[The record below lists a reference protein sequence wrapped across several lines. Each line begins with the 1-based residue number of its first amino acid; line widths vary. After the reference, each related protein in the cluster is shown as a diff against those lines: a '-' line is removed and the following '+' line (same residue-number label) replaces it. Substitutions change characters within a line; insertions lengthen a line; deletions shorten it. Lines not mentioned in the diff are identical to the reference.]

1 MRKPKSDM
9 AQGRDREKRL
19 QEEVSMSSQVTPPP
33 VATQPVPPAAPGLPP
48 APIPAGPPA
57 VALAE
62 AGTDGAYLPA
72 SVAVSLQTL
81 PSSPP
86 PEVLDAMERAAQT
99 HAQLSAQGREL
110 RFLRDA
116 QGGHTRIE
124 VRDRGGRVLKTLSP
138 AQALAVAAGA
148 PLE

>member
-9 AQGRDREKRL
+9 AHGRDRVKRL
-19 QEEVSMSSQVTPPP
+19 QEEDSMSSQVTPPP
-33 VATQPVPPAAPGLPP
+33 AATQSAPPTAASLPP
-48 APIPAGPPA
+48 APVPAAAAPTAAQPT
-57 VALAE
+57 V
-62 AGTDGAYLPA
+62 
-72 SVAVSLQTL
+72 SVQTL
-81 PSSPP
+81 PSGPP
-86 PEVLDAMERAAQT
+86 PEVYEAMGRAAQT

-124 VRDRGGRVLKTLSP
+124 VRDRDGNVLKTLSP
-138 AQALAVAAGA
+138 AQALAIAAGA

>member
-1 MRKPKSDM
+1 
-9 AQGRDREKRL
+9 
-19 QEEVSMSSQVTPPP
+19 MSSQVTPPP
-33 VATQPVPPAAPGLPP
+33 AATQPVPVPPTAAGLPP
-48 APIPAGPPA
+48 APTAAATPSAAAQP
-57 VALAE
+57 
-62 AGTDGAYLPA
+62 
-72 SVAVSLQTL
+72 SVSVQTL

-86 PEVLDAMERAAQT
+86 SEVYEAMERAAQT
-99 HAQLSAQGREL
+99 HAQLAAQGREL

-124 VRDRGGRVLKTLSP
+124 VRDRGGNVLKTLSP